1 MEVKM
6 TIGNPNDADR
16 VEKVSVRQHGSSEHV
31 EHVVEDAVAAQ
42 RSFSY
47 QLTAFLWLMI
57 GALEALLA
65 LRVILKLMAANPSNA
80 FASLIYGL
88 SDLFV
93 WPFAGLTATP
103 SAMGIV
109 VEIPTII
116 AMVVY
121 AMLGWLVISLFS
133 LLLYRTRNRSV
144 VIEHRERGP

>member
-1 MEVKM
+1 M

-16 VEKVSVRQHGSSEHV
+16 VEKVSVRQHGSSEYV
-31 EHVVEDAVAAQ
+31 EHVVEDAAAAQ

-47 QLTAFLWLMI
+47 QLSAFLWLMI
-57 GALEALLA
+57 GALVALLA

-80 FASLIYGL
+80 FARLIYGL

-93 WPFAGLTATP
+93 WPFVGLTATP

-109 VEIPTII
+109 VEIHTII

-121 AMLGWLVISLFS
+121 AILGWLVVSLFS
-133 LLLYRTRNRSV
+133 LLLYRTRSRSV
-144 VIEHRERGP
+144 VIEHREHRP